1 MYLGDKD
8 VLFLSISELT
18 PGILILGNPK
28 MSLVITML
36 FLAIPCA
43 CYSKSEKYFELDCKQ
58 EVSGVN
64 GQQSL
69 LECIV
74 KCREDTVTII
84 GVNWKKMG
92 KVLLGYYK
100 GKTDVSPG
108 FQFAVPGWNKSSNVS
123 LLLTNTKME
132 DMGEY
137 ECEVLT
143 DLGHDKNTVS
153 LRVTAM
159 NTTPTMNSSPENNI
173 KETIYCNSTD
183 SAEEKMIWWFD
194 EDSKNLTD
202 RSELVAQKKDNGR
215 FSISSKLT
223 VRKDISKHYT
233 CNVLSIN
240 GDVERTVS
248 FEPRSRTKDTAA
260 PPRRISM
267 SVIIVIVAS
276 SLFFLF
282 LFFMFCFFIRR
293 CSRQRPC
300 VYARSP
306 TSAT

>member
-1 MYLGDKD
+1 
-8 VLFLSISELT
+8 
-18 PGILILGNPK
+18 
-28 MSLVITML
+28 MSLLMTML
-36 FLAIPCA
+36 FLVIPCA
-43 CYSKSEKYFELDCKQ
+43 CNSKSEKFVELDCKH
-58 EVSGVN
+58 EVYEVN

-74 KCREDTVTII
+74 KCQEDNVTII

-92 KVLLGYYK
+92 KDLLNYYK
-100 GKTDVSPG
+100 GTTDVSPG

-123 LLLTNTKME
+123 LLLTNTKMA

-143 DLGHDKNTVS
+143 DRGHDKCTVS
-153 LRVTAM
+153 LNVTAM
-159 NTTPTMNSSPENNI
+159 NTTPIMNSSPENNI

-202 RSELVAQKKDNGR
+202 SSELVAQKKDNGR

-233 CNVLSIN
+233 CNVLSIT
-240 GDVERTVS
+240 GVLERMES
-248 FEPRSRTKDTAA
+248 FESRSGPSPPKDDRSVSQWVA
-260 PPRRISM
+260 PVVVIGSLIVGLLITLLICRRRSQQRARRHSTLPLINLGGQ
-267 SVIIVIVAS
+267 SVEMVD
-276 SLFFLF
+276 
-282 LFFMFCFFIRR
+282 
-293 CSRQRPC
+293 
-300 VYARSP
+300 YD
-306 TSAT
+306 ATEKEVLNV

>member
-1 MYLGDKD
+1 
-8 VLFLSISELT
+8 
-18 PGILILGNPK
+18 
-28 MSLVITML
+28 MSLLMTML

-43 CYSKSEKYFELDCKQ
+43 CNSKSEKLVELDCKH
-58 EVSGVN
+58 EVYGVN

-74 KCREDTVTII
+74 KCKEDDLTII

-92 KVLLGYYK
+92 KDLLGYYK
-100 GKTDVSPG
+100 GKTNVSTG
-108 FQFAVPGWNKSSNVS
+108 FQFAVPGWNKTSNVS

-143 DLGHDKNTVS
+143 DSGHDKNTVILS
-153 LRVTAM
+153 VTAM
-159 NTTPTMNSSPENNI
+159 KTTPTMNSSPENNI

-202 RSELVAQKKDNGR
+202 SSELVAQKKDNGR

-240 GDVERTVS
+240 GDVERTES
-248 FEPRSRTKDTAA
+248 FEPRSGSSPPKDDRSVSQWVA
-260 PPRRISM
+260 PVVVIGSLIVGLLITLLICRRRSQQHLGGQ
-267 SVIIVIVAS
+267 SVEMVD
-276 SLFFLF
+276 
-282 LFFMFCFFIRR
+282 
-293 CSRQRPC
+293 
-300 VYARSP
+300 YD
-306 TSAT
+306 ATEKEVLNV